1 MNKEHNKATQEHKIP
16 EEVLFDIEM
25 QSYMK
30 YNSTIA
36 SMNDWLGELYSY
48 QDIKDVEQAQKEYEE
63 QLKQDYLDGKLVYT
77 EEDLEKIRKA
87 WCK

>member
-1 MNKEHNKATQEHKIP
+1 MIP

-30 YNSTIA
+30 YNNIIA
-36 SMNDWLGELYSY
+36 TMNDWIGELYSY
-48 QDIKDVEQAQKEYEE
+48 QDVKDVEQAQKEYEE

-87 WCK
+87 WGKK

>member
-1 MNKEHNKATQEHKIP
+1 MNIP

-30 YNSTIA
+30 YNDQIA
-36 SMNDWLGELYSY
+36 NMYDYLGEIYSL
-48 QDIKDVEQAQKEYEE
+48 QDIRDMEQSQKDYEE
-63 QLKQDYLDGKLVYT
+63 QLKQDYLDGKLIYS

-87 WCK
+87 WPHEL

>member
-1 MNKEHNKATQEHKIP
+1 LIIIP

-30 YNSTIA
+30 YNDTIA
-36 SMNDWLGELYSY
+36 SMNEWLGEIYSL
-48 QDIKDVEQAQKEYEE
+48 QDIKDMERVQKEYEE

-77 EEDLEKIRKA
+77 DEDLEKIRKA

>member
-1 MNKEHNKATQEHKIP
+1 MIKIP

-25 QSYMK
+25 QSYMA
-30 YNSTIA
+30 YNDKIA
-36 SMNDWLGELYSY
+36 SMYDYLGEIYSL
-48 QDIKDVEQAQKEYEE
+48 QDIKDVEQTQKDFEE

-87 WCK
+87 WRS

>member
-1 MNKEHNKATQEHKIP
+1 MSKEHNKATQEHKIP

-36 SMNDWLGELYSY
+36 SMNDWVGELYSY
-48 QDIKDVEQAQKEYEE
+48 QDIKDIEQAQTMWSSQRMWLVK
-63 QLKQDYLDGKLVYT
+63 KLY
-77 EEDLEKIRKA
+77 
-87 WCK
+87 

>member
-1 MNKEHNKATQEHKIP
+1 MKRRISMIP

-30 YNSTIA
+30 YNHTIA
-36 SMNDWLGELYSY
+36 NMNDWLGELYSL

-77 EEDLEKIRKA
+77 EQDLENIRKA
-87 WCK
+87 WCE

>member
-1 MNKEHNKATQEHKIP
+1 MIP

-25 QSYMK
+25 KSYMR
-30 YNSTIA
+30 YNNTIA
-36 SMNDWLGELYSY
+36 CMNDWLGELYTL
-48 QDIKDVEQAQKEYEE
+48 QDIKDVEQAQKDYEE

-77 EEDLEKIRKA
+77 DEDLENIRKA

>member
-1 MNKEHNKATQEHKIP
+1 MNIP

-30 YNSTIA
+30 YNDHIA
-36 SMNDWLGELYSY
+36 NMYDYLGEIYSL
-48 QDIKDVEQAQKEYEE
+48 QDIKDMEQLQKEYEE
-63 QLKQDYLDGKLVYT
+63 QLKQDYLDGKLIYS

-87 WCK
+87 WTHEL

>member
-1 MNKEHNKATQEHKIP
+1 MNIP

-30 YNSTIA
+30 YNDTIA
-36 SMNDWLGELYSY
+36 TMNDWVGEIYSH
-48 QDIKDVEQAQKEYEE
+48 QDVKDMEKAQKEYEE

-77 EEDLEKIRKA
+77 QEDLENIRKA
-87 WCK
+87 WKL